1 MTTDTTGQPLD
12 AVLAGLG
19 DVIARLDRRRHVL
32 SARLD
37 LSLGDR
43 CWVAQILADPLYR
56 PLVGKGDTTIEALV
70 DLHVQTAS
78 IDWRRVRR

>member
-1 MTTDTTGQPLD
+1 MTTDTAGQPLD

-19 DVIARLDRRRHVL
+19 EVIARLDRRRHIL

-37 LSLGDR
+37 LALGDR
-43 CWVAQILADPLYR
+43 CWVAQILADPLYQ
-56 PLVGKGDTTIEALV
+56 PLVGKGDTTADALV
-70 DLHVQTAS
+70 DLHAQTTG